1 MNKLIT
7 NEQIIAM
14 NQLLADYT
22 VRSTELLADNTDL
35 VQYIRLDTPPAV
47 ILSAIALATTHG
59 LKCFVIRKSNTL
71 IVTSWHMC

>member
-1 MNKLIT
+1 MLIT

-14 NQLLADYT
+14 NELLADYV
-22 VRSTELLADNTDL
+22 VRTTELLADNTDL
-35 VQYIRLDTPPAV
+35 VQYIRLDTPPS
-47 ILSAIALATTHG
+47 IIHDAIKLAEQHG